1 MKYEEFYER
10 LKTVAQANLKKYKM
24 RCLTIVFVVSTPRQ
38 LLCSRTLTF
47 VYLTICLPIEP
58 PISWLK

>member
-10 LKTVAQANLKKYKM
+10 LKTVAQANLKKIQDEMLDDSVCREYTAAVT
-24 RCLTIVFVVSTPRQ
+24 LFS
-38 LLCSRTLTF
+38 TLTF